1 MTGAPK
7 LRSVQLLEHFEREQ
21 PRGAYSGAMGYM
33 SIDGAVDLSVVIRTI
48 VVEKTRARS
57 TADGAETANIATP
70 SQRSMTI
77 GAGGAITWL
86 SDPRNE
92 WEEVMTKV
100 QSVVG

>member
-1 MTGAPK
+1 
-7 LRSVQLLEHFEREQ
+7 
-21 PRGAYSGAMGYM
+21 
-33 SIDGAVDLSVVIRTI
+33 
-48 VVEKTRARS
+48 
-57 TADGAETANIATP
+57 
-70 SQRSMTI
+70 MTI